1 MADRIAAR
9 LRRPSWR
16 DPRLGVGV
24 LLVAGSVALGSWVVS
39 GADRTVGV
47 YQAREALSPGERI
60 DVESLD
66 VVQVRLDQVEGTY
79 LVPDADLPGDAVV
92 LRTVGADELVPLSAV
107 GSAAELDLRPVQV
120 PMTAALQTSVGTGSR
135 IDLWVAMPDGSGP
148 TSTLLPP
155 ELLVGDVEVAAV
167 HESSSV
173 FAAGGEV
180 QVQVLVPLDDLPAV
194 LEALGSDGA
203 RVTVV
208 PLPGS
213 TG

>member
-1 MADRIAAR
+1 MVERNAAR

-24 LLVAGSVALGSWVVS
+24 LLVAGSVALGSWVVA
-39 GADRTVGV
+39 GADRTVAV
-47 YQAREALSPGERI
+47 YQARDTLSPGTRI
-60 DVESLD
+60 DVEALD
-66 VVQVRLDQVEGTY
+66 VVQVRLDAVDATY
-79 LVPDADLPGDAVV
+79 LVPGADLPADAVV
-92 LRTVGADELVPLSAV
+92 LRTVGEDELLPVTAV

-135 IDLWVAMPDGSGP
+135 IDLWVAVPDGSGP
-148 TSTLLPP
+148 TASLLPP

-167 HESSSV
+167 HEDTSV
-173 FAAGGEV
+173 FAGSGEV

-194 LEALGSDGA
+194 LAALGAEGSS
-203 RVTVV
+203 VTVV

-213 TG
+213 SG